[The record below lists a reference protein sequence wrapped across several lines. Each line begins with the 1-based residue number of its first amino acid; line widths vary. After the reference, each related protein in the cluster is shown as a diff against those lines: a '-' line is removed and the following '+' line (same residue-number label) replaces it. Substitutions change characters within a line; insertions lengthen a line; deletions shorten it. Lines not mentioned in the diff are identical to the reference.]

1 MSFITPPTFAG
12 HGTVASADLNTLSGD
27 LNYLNRRGAVRLQR
41 SADLSV
47 ANDTITP
54 VDFDMESFDTPDN
67 DLHSLS
73 SNTTRITIPTGK
85 AGIWVVGAS
94 VQFAANATG
103 YRQLTL
109 RLNGVTNLAQQT
121 VNAVTAS
128 AIQTSMTVVV
138 LSQFSAAD
146 YVECVVRQTSGA
158 ALALSHIVDS
168 SPVFWAVCVHG

>member
-1 MSFITPPTFAG
+1 
-12 HGTVASADLNTLSGD
+12 
-27 LNYLNRRGAVRLQR
+27 
-41 SADLSV
+41 
-47 ANDTITP
+47 
-54 VDFDMESFDTPDN
+54 
-67 DLHSLS
+67 
-73 SNTTRITIPTGK
+73 
-85 AGIWVVGAS
+85 
-94 VQFAANATG
+94 
-103 YRQLTL
+103 L

-146 YVECVVRQTSGA
+146 YVECLVRQTSGA

>member
-1 MSFITPPTFAG
+1 MSFITPPTFAASA
-12 HGTVASADLNTLSGD
+12 TVASADLNTLSGD

-47 ANDTITP
+47 ANDTIVP
-54 VDFDMESFDTPDN
+54 VDFDTESFDTPDN

-73 SNTTRITIPTGK
+73 ANTTRITIPTGK

-109 RLNGVTNLAQQT
+109 RLNGTTNLAQQT
-121 VNAVTAS
+121 ANAVAATG
-128 AIQTSMTVVV
+128 IQTSMTAMV
-138 LSQFSAAD
+138 LSQLSAAD
-146 YVECVVRQTSGA
+146 YIECVVRQNSGA

-168 SPVFWAVCVHG
+168 SPVFWAACVHG